1 MKQFNYLI
9 LMAFILGM
17 AACKK
22 DDTSGNDAVPV
33 TITVKLAYNNET
45 AAIGL
50 SLEKA
55 AVKLTNL
62 TTNQV
67 YNGTSATDGVATF
80 KDIAPGNYN
89 VSVVQTIT
97 AADYN
102 AKAGTNVADAI
113 VFNGILSNQS
123 LVTNST
129 LAVTLITGRVGDLVI
144 KQIYYS
150 GSNAA
155 NGALYRDQF
164 LEIYNNSSETIYAD
178 SLYFGQTENTAT
190 ELGKVDL
197 TKTYFLSGGQYDWT
211 KSVGMSDGKANTD
224 YVYMHSLFMIPGTGK
239 QHPILPGASII
250 IAATAQNHQSP
261 YTDISG
267 KAITIKDPSLTVD
280 LSKAE
285 FEVYLGD
292 QNGINPL
299 ASDVDNPNVTNV
311 TVIDRG
317 GVRDLIFDVLGR
329 DGLVIFK
336 SKVDPKT
343 WSRYPSPDITQV
355 IATTN
360 TFIQVPLNLIID
372 GVGLNHTTES
382 KRVPKYMNNSVD
394 AGEIYTLGGSYSS
407 EAVVRKVS
415 KTNGS
420 RIVLK
425 DTNNSSNDFGV
436 KKADATKTAS
446 SFVN

>member
-1 MKQFNYLI
+1 MKQINYLI
-9 LMAFILGM
+9 FMVFILGM

-33 TITVKLAYNNET
+33 TITVKLAYNTET
-45 AAIGL
+45 ATIGL

-62 TTNQV
+62 TTNQI
-67 YNGTSATDGVATF
+67 YNGTSGVDGVASF

-89 VSVVQTIT
+89 VSVVQNIT

-102 AKAGTNVADAI
+102 AKAGTNVTDAV

-150 GSNAA
+150 GSSAA

-178 SLYFGQTENTAT
+178 SLYFGQTENTAK
-190 ELGKVDL
+190 ELGTLDL
-197 TKTYFLSGGQYDWT
+197 TKTYYLSGGQYDWT
-211 KSVGMSDGKANTD
+211 KSISMSNSKANTD
-224 YVYMHSLFMIPGTGK
+224 YIYMHSLFMIPGTGK
-239 QHPILPGASII
+239 QRPILPGASII
-250 IAATAQNHQSP
+250 IAATAQNHKAP
-261 YTDISG
+261 YTDITG
-267 KAITIKDPSLTVD
+267 KAITIKDPTLTVD
-280 LSKAE
+280 LSNAE

-299 ASDVDNPNVTNV
+299 SSDLDNPNVTNV
-311 TVIDRG
+311 AVIDRG
-317 GVRDLIFDVLGR
+317 GVRDLILDAPGR

-343 WSRYPSPDITQV
+343 WSRYPSPDVAQV

-372 GVGLNHTTES
+372 GVGLNQSIES
-382 KRVPKYMNNSVD
+382 KRVPKYMNNVID
-394 AGEIYTLGGSYSS
+394 AGEIFTINGSYSS

-415 KTNGS
+415 KTIGS